1 MGLVQIGFLSAL
13 AALAIPIII
22 HLVFGWRVRR
32 VDLGTLR
39 FLKIVL
45 RENVRRRRLKRWLL
59 LALRMT
65 CLALLAFLFARPY
78 LAAPR
83 LGGADRLLVI
93 LLDRSASMGL
103 KTSRGR
109 LFELAVREAKKA
121 ASQCGDEAQVEIALF
136 DHDVHPIV
144 GAEGS
149 GAGLAGSLAVLDNL
163 AANLGTPDV
172 SYSATNYEAALAW
185 ARDLCV
191 QSDRGRKE
199 LYVFTD
205 LQRSGFTAADVPPM
219 PADVDVHLVDLGQAF
234 VANTAV
240 TRVTPNRLTVRP
252 GEPVTLTATLLG
264 AGQFPMEGVLVV
276 LRLDSSGRRQEIRS
290 SIDLDAG
297 ATATVQFEL
306 QDLTE
311 GLWQGYVAVQ
321 GEDDLQFD
329 DQRYVALM
337 VADPLQVILVDG
349 DPGESP
355 LTAET
360 YFLEASL
367 GLAPQGSDV
376 GTRGWGFGV
385 RGSGLGRRGS
395 DPGIAGLRS
404 REPGAPSPDSL
415 APSPQ
420 SPALSY
426 QPTDCPF
433 EPRRAVLG
441 KQGGLPDLRAAAL
454 VVLAN
459 VGGLPAGDVRR
470 LGEFVRQGGGLL
482 VFCGDKVRNEDSR
495 VLQNEGLSV
504 GEIAGTATAASLP
517 WRLDG
522 WDADHPIFAPFNDPQ
537 YGDLRRL
544 AFRVHTEVK
553 PQKDVRVLAW
563 FRGGAPLLL
572 ERQLG
577 RGKVLWFLSA
587 CDRDWSDWPRSRLY
601 LPMIHQMLGYLVG
614 LAEGGPV
621 RNVLLDAAKA
631 GEAGPIPGVVDR
643 GGFHQVINV
652 DPRESELDRCT
663 REEFAARLKLKL
675 QDAELPPSDRDVAQ
689 VAAVAQSRP
698 DEIWHWLILPL
709 TALLLCEQ
717 FLANRTTA

>member
-1 MGLVQIGFLSAL
+1 
-13 AALAIPIII
+13 
-22 HLVFGWRVRR
+22 
-32 VDLGTLR
+32 
-39 FLKIVL
+39 
-45 RENVRRRRLKRWLL
+45 
-59 LALRMT
+59 
-65 CLALLAFLFARPY
+65 
-78 LAAPR
+78 
-83 LGGADRLLVI
+83 
-93 LLDRSASMGL
+93 
-103 KTSRGR
+103 
-109 LFELAVREAKKA
+109 
-121 ASQCGDEAQVEIALF
+121 
-136 DHDVHPIV
+136 
-144 GAEGS
+144 
-149 GAGLAGSLAVLDNL
+149 
-163 AANLGTPDV
+163 
-172 SYSATNYEAALAW
+172 
-185 ARDLCV
+185 
-191 QSDRGRKE
+191 
-199 LYVFTD
+199 
-205 LQRSGFTAADVPPM
+205 M

-240 TRVTPNRLTVRP
+240 TRVTPNRLTVQP
-252 GEPVTLTATLLG
+252 GEPVTLTATLLN
-264 AGQFPMEGVLVV
+264 AGQFPLEGVLVV
-276 LRLDSSGRRQEIRS
+276 LRLDSSRRRQEIRS

-367 GLAPQGSDV
+367 
-376 GTRGWGFGV
+376 R
-385 RGSGLGRRGS
+385 
-395 DPGIAGLRS
+395 
-404 REPGAPSPDSL
+404 L
-415 APSPQ
+415 APSGE
-420 SPALSY
+420 SFVDS
-426 QPTDCPF
+426 PF
-433 EPRRAVLG
+433 EPRRVLLG
-441 KQGGLPDLRAAAL
+441 EHAGLPDVRAAAL

-459 VGGLPAGDVRR
+459 VGGLPAGDVHR

-482 VFCGDKVRNEDSR
+482 VFSGDKVRNEDSR
-495 VLQNEGLSV
+495 ALQNEGLSA
-504 GEIAGTATAASLP
+504 GEIVGTATAASLP

-522 WDADHPIFAPFNDPQ
+522 WDTDHPIFALFNDPQ

-553 PQKDVRVLAW
+553 PQKDARVLAW
-563 FRGGAPLLL
+563 FRGGAPVLL

-621 RNVLLDAAKA
+621 RNVLLDVAKA

-643 GGFHQVINV
+643 GRFHEVINV

-675 QDAELPPSDRDVAQ
+675 QDAELPPSDRDVAH

-709 TALLLCEQ
+709 MAVLLCEQ